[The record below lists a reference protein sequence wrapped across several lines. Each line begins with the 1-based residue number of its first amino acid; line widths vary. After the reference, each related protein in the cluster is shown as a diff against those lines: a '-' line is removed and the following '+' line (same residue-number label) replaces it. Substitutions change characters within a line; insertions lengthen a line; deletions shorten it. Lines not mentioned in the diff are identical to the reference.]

1 MLGLAALFDKR
12 DGEVGSAAHAAFV
25 AAISDPFYDTVPARA
40 VVSRTGFPFLSRV
53 RDPPKA
59 GHHRNKRWGFD
70 PWTAFRF
77 YSASPP
83 RAKKIAGFGTIYL

>member
-40 VVSRTGFPFLSRV
+40 VVSRTGFPFFVPGPRSAESG
-53 RDPPKA
+53 PP
-59 GHHRNKRWGFD
+59 
-70 PWTAFRF
+70 P
-77 YSASPP
+77 
-83 RAKKIAGFGTIYL
+83 